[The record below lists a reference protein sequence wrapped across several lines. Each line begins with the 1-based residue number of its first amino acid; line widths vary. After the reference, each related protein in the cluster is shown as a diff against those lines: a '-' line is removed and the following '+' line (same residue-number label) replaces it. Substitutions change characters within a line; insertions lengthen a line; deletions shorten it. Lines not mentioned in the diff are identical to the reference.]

1 MTSIKEGTRSDAKSV
16 PLRAVSKGNPND
28 EIITEYFG
36 TSVVNDYKDH
46 AGNINFDISIPLR

>member
-1 MTSIKEGTRSDAKSV
+1 MRKV
-16 PLRAVSKGNPND
+16 YLRAISKGNPND

-46 AGNINFDISIPLR
+46 ARSFNFDISIPLR